1 MKAVLRQWM
10 RLPVTVWRMVFG
22 VSALVILALALAPSE
37 AVFSAT
43 GWDKTNHLLA
53 FSVLALLG
61 FRAYP
66 GRWTRVILGLLAYG
80 GLIEIFQSF
89 TPDRAAEWSDVLADS
104 VGLGLGY
111 AVQILASILIR
122 RSSS

>member
-1 MKAVLRQWM
+1 
-10 RLPVTVWRMVFG
+10 MVFG
-22 VSALVILALALAPSE
+22 ATALTILALALAPSE
-37 AVFSAT
+37 AAFSAT

-66 GRWTRVILGLLAYG
+66 GRWTVVILGLLAYG
-80 GLIEIFQSF
+80 GLIEILQSF
-89 TPDRAAEWSDVLADS
+89 TPDRSAEWADLVADS

-111 AVQILASILIR
+111 GVQGLASMVVK
-122 RSSS
+122 RSSI